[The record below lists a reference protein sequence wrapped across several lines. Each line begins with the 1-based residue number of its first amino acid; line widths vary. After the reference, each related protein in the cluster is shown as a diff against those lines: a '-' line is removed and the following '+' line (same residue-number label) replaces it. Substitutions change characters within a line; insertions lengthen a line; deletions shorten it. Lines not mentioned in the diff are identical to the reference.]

1 LTVIFLWYYNY
12 IDKFKNHRRWLTV
25 INSFNSK
32 AVSKIIGVPMRV
44 TDYWDRINFI
54 KPSISEA
61 SGYGSVRLYSFTDL
75 IQFKVAKFLRDR
87 GLSLQKIRKS
97 LNYLRK
103 HLPEV
108 EKPLAQLRFL
118 TDGETIFVLTNRDRE
133 IIDTLKRGQYVL
145 AIAIE
150 ELINDLRGKTSKI
163 ATERTYM
170 VRVAKREF
178 KVILHPDLEDGEY
191 WVECPA
197 LPGCSSQGDSVEESL
212 DMIKDAI
219 KGHLEV
225 DEELK
230 REKSQKRKAA

>member
-1 LTVIFLWYYNY
+1 MIT
-12 IDKFKNHRRWLTV
+12 
-25 INSFNSK
+25 SFNSK
-32 AVSKIIGVPMRV
+32 VVSKIIGVPMRV
-44 TDYWDRINFI
+44 IDYWDRTNFV

-61 SGYGSVRLYSFTDL
+61 SGYGSVRLYSFSDL
-75 IQFKVAKFLRDR
+75 IQFRVAKFLRDQ

-108 EKPLAQLRFL
+108 ENPLAQLRFL
-118 TDGETIFVLTNRDRE
+118 TDGETIFVLTNRDKE

-163 ATERTYM
+163 ATERAYM
-170 VRVAKREF
+170 VNVAKRKF
-178 KVILHPDLEDGEY
+178 KVILHPDLEDGGY
-191 WVECPA
+191 WVGCPE
-197 LPGCSSQGDSVEESL
+197 LPGCSSQGDSVEEAL

-219 KGHLEV
+219 RGHLEV
-225 DEELK
+225 EEELK
-230 REKSQKRKAA
+230 KERGAKRKAA